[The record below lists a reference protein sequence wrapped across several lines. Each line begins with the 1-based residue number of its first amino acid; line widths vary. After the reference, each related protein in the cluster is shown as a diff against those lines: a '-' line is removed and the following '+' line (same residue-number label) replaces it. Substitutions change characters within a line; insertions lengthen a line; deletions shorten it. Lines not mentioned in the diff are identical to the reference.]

1 MVDLNLFE
9 GFLASKGVSHVQ
21 NDTKAH
27 SRNSLPKYRSRL
39 PDERKSRFALRM
51 HLMFGDV
58 RE

>member
-1 MVDLNLFE
+1 MNLFE

-58 RE
+58 